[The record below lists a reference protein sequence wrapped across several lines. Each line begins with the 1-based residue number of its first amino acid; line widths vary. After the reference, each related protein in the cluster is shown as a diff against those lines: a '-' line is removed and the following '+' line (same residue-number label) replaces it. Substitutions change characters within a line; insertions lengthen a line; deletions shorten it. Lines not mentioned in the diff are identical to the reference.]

1 MIRKADWR
9 DMSSVV
15 EIYDHILTEQ
25 EAEKISVGWVRG
37 VYPTE
42 HTVEDAIKMQ
52 ELFVD
57 EENGRILAAARI
69 NQMQMPEYSAA
80 SWRYQAP
87 SNEVMVLHTLV
98 VEPKTAGKGYGKRFI
113 KFYEAYALDHGCR
126 YLRMDTNELN
136 QAARSLYRKL
146 GYQEIGIVP
155 CVFNGIPNVRLV
167 CLEKYLGE

>member
-25 EAEKISVGWVRG
+25 EAGRISVGWVRG

-98 VEPKTAGKGYGKRFI
+98 VEPKTAGKGYGKKFI

-167 CLEKYLGE
+167 CLEKYLGG

>member
-9 DMSSVV
+9 DMPSVV

-25 EAEKISVGWVRG
+25 EEGRISVGWVRG

-57 EENGRILAAARI
+57 EEDGHILAAARI
-69 NQMQMPEYSAA
+69 NQMQMPEYSTA
-80 SWRYQAP
+80 SWRYQVP
-87 SNEVMVLHTLV
+87 SNEIMVLHTLV
-98 VEPKTAGKGYGKRFI
+98 VEPKISGNGCGKRFV

-146 GYQEIGIVP
+146 GYQEIGIIP

>member
-25 EAEKISVGWVRG
+25 EAGKISVGWVRG